1 MDTNDPQSYES
12 IKKRLDDIVEAVG
25 DENIPMDD
33 ALKLYEEA
41 VRLGLQASRIMEQG
55 IAQNNAAAADEGE
68 AAEGGMQSGE

>member
-1 MDTNDPQSYES
+1 MESNDPQSYES

-41 VRLGLQASRIMEQG
+41 VRLGLQASRIMEEG
-55 IAQNNAAAADEGE
+55 IAQNNAKAADEGE
-68 AAEGGMQSGE
+68 VAEGDAQSGE

>member
-1 MDTNDPQSYES
+1 MESNDSQSYES

-41 VRLGLQASRIMEQG
+41 VRLGLQASRIMEEG
-55 IAQNNAAAADEGE
+55 IAQNNAKAADEGE
-68 AAEGGMQSGE
+68 VAEGDAQSGE

>member
-1 MDTNDPQSYES
+1 MESNDPQSYES

-41 VRLGLQASRIMEQG
+41 VRLGLQASRIMEEG
-55 IAQNNAAAADEGE
+55 IAQNNAKAADEGE
-68 AAEGGMQSGE
+68 VAEGDVQSGE